1 MIFEIKMKI
10 DLIDYKTNANRSS
23 LIAMI
28 MQRKNVFICDSEVR
42 ESITQFM
49 NEKYSIPFNL
59 LKQKIFLP
67 FLAIAMR
74 KSLPEQI
81 TNQINRM

>member
-1 MIFEIKMKI
+1 M
-10 DLIDYKTNANRSS
+10 IDYKTNANRSS
-23 LIAMI
+23 LVAMI
-28 MQRKNVFICDSEVR
+28 MQRKNAFICDSEMG

-49 NEKYSIPFNL
+49 NDKYSIPFHL
-59 LKQKIFLP
+59 SEQKIFLS